1 MKRIT
6 MRRSKVLAKLR
17 AGAFV
22 RVCSLGNYLPFYI
35 RHAAHNNFDAIWID
49 LEHSTLNQREVQS
62 LLALCHACDID
73 AMVRPPTQERTY
85 IYRYLEEGA
94 SGLMMPM
101 VPDAATARAIVSA
114 AKFPPLGNRGFGG
127 GVVRDAD
134 FTLDGGLSDSTYFA
148 EANRET
154 FIFAQIE
161 TPQAVAN
168 ADEIA
173 AVEGIDALFV
183 GPADLGLR
191 LAAGLPVDGLTLADA
206 IEKVANIVRRRGKA
220 WGITAG
226 SIEEL
231 AYRQSLGAQI
241 IPRGGDHMLMQ
252 LLADWRGQ
260 LDALQL

>member
-1 MKRIT
+1 MKRIA

-22 RVCSLGNYLPFYI
+22 RMCSLGNYLPYYI
-35 RHAAHNNFDAIWID
+35 RHAAHNNFDAVWID

-62 LLALCHACDID
+62 MLALCHACDID

-94 SGLMMPM
+94 NGLMMPM
-101 VPDAATARAIVSA
+101 IPDAATARAIVSA

-127 GVVRDAD
+127 GAVRDAD
-134 FTLDGGLSDSTYFA
+134 FTIDSGLSNSTYFA
-148 EANRET
+148 DANRET

-191 LAAGLPVDGLTLADA
+191 LAATPPDDGLTLTDA
-206 IEKVANIVRRRGKA
+206 IEQVASIVRRRGKA

-231 AYRQSLGAQI
+231 ALRQSLGAQI

-252 LLADWRGQ
+252 LLADWRGE
-260 LDALQL
+260 LDALGV

>member
-1 MKRIT
+1 

-35 RHAAHNNFDAIWID
+35 RHAAHNQFDAIWID

-73 AMVRPPTQERTY
+73 GMVRPPTQERTY

-101 VPDAATARAIVSA
+101 IPDAATARAIVSA

-127 GVVRDAD
+127 GAVRDAD
-134 FTLDGGLSDSTYFA
+134 FTIDSGRPDSTYFA
-148 EANRET
+148 DANRET

-191 LAAGLPVDGLTLADA
+191 LAAAPPADGLTLAGA
-206 IEKVANIVRRRGKA
+206 IEHVARTVRQRGKA

-241 IPRGGDHMLMQ
+241 IPRGGDHMLMRS
-252 LLADWRGQ
+252 LEVWGGE
-260 LDALQL
+260 LDALGL